1 MNWEVP
7 EKCTVWHFPLLH
19 YSGTNIHV
27 GPIILLSRES
37 FCIPLKPLNGDNN
50 YLIIKGQGRGNTSV
64 FSLCSIFLKKYL
76 FIWLHWVL
84 AAAFRILVVAHTL
97 SSCGVRNPRA
107 CGIWD
112 SWPQVEP
119 MSPILQGRFLT
130 AGPPGTSCLGS
141 LCWEEMY
148 VCGKHRS
155 PLRCHLSLSFP
166 KCL

>member
-1 MNWEVP
+1 MNWQVL

-37 FCIPLKPLNGDNN
+37 FCIPLKPLNGDNS

-64 FSLCSIFLKKYL
+64 SSLCSIFFKKYL

-84 AAAFRILVVAHTL
+84 VAACRILAVAHRL

-107 CGIWD
+107 CGIWFLTTGWTHVPYITRQILNRWTTRD
-112 SWPQVEP
+112 VLSGLTLLGGDVCLWKAQESSEV
-119 MSPILQGRFLT
+119 SPI
-130 AGPPGTSCLGS
+130 
-141 LCWEEMY
+141 
-148 VCGKHRS
+148 
-155 PLRCHLSLSFP
+155 SFP